1 MNKMDLDSL
10 KPNANVYKEQQAK
23 NKKEDRKK
31 LQAVVKKE
39 SIVSTKKPLGQ
50 KFKEA
55 FISEDT
61 SDVKSYIFL
70 DVIIPTIKNTILDV
84 GEMILFGGTSGRS
97 RRGGGYYSA
106 DRDRVSYR
114 AYYKSDNRGTVRRN
128 RREEERY
135 EKDDKVDYRNII
147 LRNRID
153 AEEVVNELRNR
164 IDQYDQA
171 TIADLFDLI
180 DVTSSYIDSNWGWT
194 DMNDIGIRR
203 VSAGYLIDLAEAKY
217 LE

>member
-1 MNKMDLDSL
+1 MSENRMD
-10 KPNANVYKEQQAK
+10 PTGKE
-23 NKKEDRKK
+23 K
-31 LQAVVKKE
+31 LQAVVKKD
-39 SIVSTKKPLGQ
+39 SIVTTKKPLGQ

-97 RRGGGYYSA
+97 RRGGYYSE

-114 AYYKSDNRGTVRRN
+114 AYYKSDGRRPSRRS

-135 EKDDKVDYRNII
+135 EKDDKVDYRNIV
-147 LRNRID
+147 LRNRMD
-153 AEEVVNELRNR
+153 AEEVVNELRRR
-164 IDQYDQA
+164 IDQYNQA

-180 DVTSSYIDSNWGWT
+180 DISSNYVDNNWGWS
-194 DMNDIGIRR
+194 NPNEIGIRR
-203 VSAGYLIDLAEAKY
+203 VSSGYLIDVAEAKY
-217 LE
+217 LD